1 MLTPLSKGRRIRKT
15 KGKEGRTGR
24 ETRQIIR
31 EREIKGKR
39 CIHFFMS
46 NEVFIR
52 PKSKS

>member
-31 EREIKGKR
+31 EREIKGKDV
-39 CIHFFMS
+39 HFFY
-46 NEVFIR
+46 EQ
-52 PKSKS
+52 